1 MTNFYC
7 VGGSVHL
14 DSPSYIRREADELF
28 YDYLKNGKY
37 CYVLNS
43 RQMGKSSLWV
53 QTQKRLTEEGI
64 RCTTLDLSC
73 IGKDSSEDV
82 WYQVLFYKLVTS
94 FELSIKNNRQTWW
107 NERAD
112 VSAIHRL
119 DEFIEEIL
127 LKEVEQPIVIC
138 LDEIDSVLSFNF
150 PIDSFFTWMRSC
162 HEKRPHHPIY
172 QRLTFCLLGVATV
185 SSFIRDNTRNP
196 FNIGKDIPLSGFTKG
211 EAGSL
216 ARGLEGK
223 VPDPRRVLA
232 EVLEWTGG
240 QPFLTQKICD
250 LIYTSRTDLGSES
263 SEAPI
268 NVSDFIQ
275 SRIINNWEYRDSPV
289 HLLTIR
295 ERLVNNPSIARR
307 ILLLYQE
314 ILKKGEIIARSSPD
328 QIQLRLTGLVVEQN
342 QKLKIY
348 NKIYRSVFDED
359 WVKGELSKIRPY
371 IEKYEIWLNAGED
384 RTKLLSG
391 QTLQEALTWSKDKF
405 LNDAENRF
413 LTLSQIEEKQKAQ
426 IACQQE
432 ADR

>member
-127 LKEVEQPIVIC
+127 LKEVTQSIVIC

-150 PIDSFFTWMRSC
+150 PIDTAFSISIWD
-162 HEKRPHHPIY
+162 KI
-172 QRLTFCLLGVATV
+172 GTV
-185 SSFIRDNTRNP
+185 S
-196 FNIGKDIPLSGFTKG
+196 K
-211 EAGSL
+211 AG
-216 ARGLEGK
+216 
-223 VPDPRRVLA
+223 
-232 EVLEWTGG
+232 
-240 QPFLTQKICD
+240 
-250 LIYTSRTDLGSES
+250 
-263 SEAPI
+263 
-268 NVSDFIQ
+268 
-275 SRIINNWEYRDSPV
+275 
-289 HLLTIR
+289 
-295 ERLVNNPSIARR
+295 
-307 ILLLYQE
+307 
-314 ILKKGEIIARSSPD
+314 
-328 QIQLRLTGLVVEQN
+328 
-342 QKLKIY
+342 
-348 NKIYRSVFDED
+348 
-359 WVKGELSKIRPY
+359 
-371 IEKYEIWLNAGED
+371 
-384 RTKLLSG
+384 
-391 QTLQEALTWSKDKF
+391 
-405 LNDAENRF
+405 
-413 LTLSQIEEKQKAQ
+413 
-426 IACQQE
+426 
-432 ADR
+432 